1 MKRIFAY
8 ICMIIM
14 ICGMFVGCGA
24 SETEKVE
31 TVEERFVTVDS
42 PDAGFYRY
50 YLVDTETG
58 VMYLVVQHMN
68 YAGITVLVDENGKP
82 LIWEG
87 K

>member
-1 MKRIFAY
+1 MKRLFAY
-8 ICMIIM
+8 ICMVIV

-24 SETEKVE
+24 AE
-31 TVEERFVTVDS
+31 TVETAEERFITVDS
-42 PDAGFYRY
+42 PDVGTYKY

-58 VMYLVVQHMN
+58 VMYLVAN
-68 YAGITVLVDENGKP
+68 NRYYTGITVLVDENGKP